1 METKEIIDKV
11 LVSVVTA
18 AVLGVSAFFMGV
30 FERGSDALN
39 EDQIIAVIDKT
50 LVTAS
55 GKTLKA
61 RIAEVDGQLIG
72 LETRA
77 EAIEKEI
84 DGLEDD
90 VFILAGGER

>member
-1 METKEIIDKV
+1 MDTKGIIEKV
-11 LVSVVTA
+11 VVSVVTA
-18 AVLGVSAFFMGV
+18 VVLGIGAFFMGV
-30 FERGSDALN
+30 FERGSDALT

-77 EAIEKEI
+77 NALEKEV
-84 DGLEDD
+84 DDLEEDI
-90 VFILAGGER
+90 FILAGGQR